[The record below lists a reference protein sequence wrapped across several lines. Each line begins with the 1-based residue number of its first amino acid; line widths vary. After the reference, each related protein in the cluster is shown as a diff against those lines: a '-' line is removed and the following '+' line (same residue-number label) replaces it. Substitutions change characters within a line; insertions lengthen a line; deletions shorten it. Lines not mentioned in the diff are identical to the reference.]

1 LAGTIVD
8 WKSCVTKEVHSRIEE
23 AKIPGVSVAD
33 IDAFVLQWR
42 LGYLTLSKDIAGGA
56 EGHSNV
62 DKMHRQILE
71 EMLSTPR
78 WEELGLA
85 WSQEVRDDLNQV
97 WHRLKG
103 GPHTAISLNISA
115 R

>member
-1 LAGTIVD
+1 MN
-8 WKSCVTKEVHSRIEE
+8 
-23 AKIPGVSVAD
+23 IPP
-33 IDAFVLQWR
+33 
-42 LGYLTLSKDIAGGA
+42 SKDIAGGA

-103 GPHTAISLNISA
+103 WPDSVEGLKLMKEKIIIAALSNGNIRLLVDMVCSLQQLTGRVRIIV
-115 R
+115 